1 MDESKIRKLAVVNAV
16 EHDGRAE
23 VNSVLG
29 KIISEN
35 PESKKEIKTLIPK
48 IKQVVDEVNAM
59 TKDDQEKILADLGGA
74 EKKEKLVEEQGLPE
88 LPGAVMRRVV
98 TAFPPEP
105 SKYPHIG
112 HAKAALINFE
122 YAQKYRGKFVLRFED
137 SNPEKAK
144 KEFYD
149 AMIDGLTWLG
159 LKWNSVDYLSD
170 HLPQYYKEAEKLIRK
185 GKAYVCTCDQ
195 ETVKKLR
202 SEGMGCEHRES
213 SPKQNMD
220 LWREMLKVMKPG
232 SATLR
237 MKIDMAHQNT
247 TMRDPSIFRII
258 LGNHPRAKKKYRV
271 WPMYDFGTAMLDA
284 WEKIT
289 HRVRSKELELRKELQ
304 DHILKTLGHKVPFI
318 TEIGRFDVK
327 GAVTQGREI
336 REIVEKSKFG
346 WDDPRLVTLVAL
358 RRRGFVP
365 EAIREFVLST
375 GVTKAESEYE
385 WQVIE
390 SFNRKAVDPIADRY
404 FGVMDPEEV
413 SVEGVAHIK
422 SVIVQTRPG
431 SEKRREI
438 PIESGKFYVEKED
451 AKNAVGQR
459 VGLMFLGTVNFGSVT
474 RFVASEV
481 EQETPK
487 IHWVGE
493 PNVPI
498 KIVMPDGSVKSG
510 IGETALRKL
519 KPGSIIQLYRV
530 GFCRVDRVD
539 KSGKEVA
546 LYFAHK

>member
-1 MDESKIRKLAVVNAV
+1 MEESKIKKLVVVNAV
-16 EHDGRAE
+16 EHEGRAD

-29 KIISEN
+29 KIISED
-35 PESKKEIKTLIPK
+35 PEAKKDIKNLISEIRK
-48 IKQVVDEVNAM
+48 IVDDVNGM
-59 TKDDQEKILADLGGA
+59 SVEDQQKLLNDLGGA
-74 EKKEKLVEEQGLPE
+74 QKKEKIEEEQGLPE
-88 LPGAVMRRVV
+88 LPGAVMRKVV

-122 YAQKYRGKFVLRFED
+122 YAQKYKGKFILRFED

-149 AMIDGLTWLG
+149 AMVNGLTWLG
-159 LKWNSVDYLSD
+159 IKWKSVDYLSD
-170 HLPQYYKEAEKLIRK
+170 HIPQYYREAGKLIRK
-185 GKAYVCTCDQ
+185 GEAYVCTCDQ
-195 ETVKKLR
+195 ETVKRLR
-202 SEGMGCEHRES
+202 SEGKGCEHRETDA
-213 SPKQNMD
+213 KTNLE
-220 LWREMLKVMKPG
+220 LWKKMLKDMKPG

-258 LGNHPRAKKKYRV
+258 VGSHPRTKKKYRV

-304 DHILKTLGHKVPFI
+304 DHILKTLNQKVPYI
-318 TEIGRFDVK
+318 TEIGRFDIK

-336 REIVEKSKFG
+336 REIVEKSDFG

-358 RRRGFVP
+358 KRRGFVP

-375 GVTKAESEYE
+375 GVTKTESEYE
-385 WQVIE
+385 WQAIE
-390 SFNRKAVDPIADRY
+390 SFNRKAIDPIADRY
-404 FGVMDPEEV
+404 FGVIDPEEI

-422 SVIVQTRPG
+422 GVSVQTRPG
-431 SEKRREI
+431 SDKRREI
-438 PIESGKFYVEKED
+438 PIESNKFYVEKDD

-474 RFVASEV
+474 RFVASDV
-481 EQETPK
+481 EQEIPK

-510 IGETALRKL
+510 VGETALRKL

-530 GFCRVDRVD
+530 GFCRVDKID
-539 KSGKEVA
+539 KSGKEVT
-546 LYFAHK
+546 LYFSHK